1 MKRVSLALLAAI
13 LCVAQIPLASLSGAV
28 YDELGGPIIAA
39 KLSLRSDKSP
49 LYLTK
54 TTEQGTFQFP
64 RIADAGSYTLS
75 IDQAGLLQSGDRGDC
90 GVCGG
95 TEDAAA
101 GDAEGSG
108 GGTELSVAIG

>member
-13 LCVAQIPLASLSGAV
+13 VCAAQTPMASLSGSV
-28 YDELGGPIIAA
+28 YDEFGAPVIAA
-39 KLSLRSDKSP
+39 KLSLRSEKSP

-75 IDQAGLLQSGDRGDC
+75 IDQAGFCKLE
-90 GVCGG
+90 V
-95 TEDAAA
+95 AAIVVSA
-101 GDAEGSG
+101 GERKTLPRVTLKAPAEGRDCP
-108 GGTELSVAIG
+108 

>member
-13 LCVAQIPLASLSGAV
+13 LCVAQTPLASLSGSV

-39 KLSLRSDKSP
+39 KLSLRSEKSP

-64 RIADAGSYTLS
+64 RITDAGSYTLS
-75 IDQAGLLQSGDRGDC
+75 IDQAGFC
-90 GVCGG
+90 KV
-95 TEDAAA
+95 EIAAIVVAA
-101 GDAEGSG
+101 GERKTLPRVTLKVPAAGQNCP
-108 GGTELSVAIG
+108 

>member
-13 LCVAQIPLASLSGAV
+13 LSVAQTPLASLSGSV

-75 IDQAGLLQSGDRGDC
+75 IDQAGFCKVQI
-90 GVCGG
+90 
-95 TEDAAA
+95 AAIVLGA
-101 GDAEGSG
+101 GERKTLPRVTLKAPAEGQNCP
-108 GGTELSVAIG
+108 